1 MPIVITIAQKKGG
14 AGKTTLACQL
24 ASAFASQGLRVAGID
39 ADPQGSFSLWSARRP
54 DAAAPISVVDSKRA
68 ARFTI
73 STLLWRFRDTADIVL
88 IDTPPS
94 ADSVVRAPIRAADI
108 VVTPIQL
115 SALDLDATLPTA
127 ELVGAAG
134 KPALFVVNR
143 APARARVADMIR
155 KEIKRQGLPLARVE
169 IGNRTAFSESVSAGR
184 GVTETTPSSKAA
196 DEIRAL
202 ASEIMNVTGASV
214 AAE

>member
-24 ASAFASQGLRVAGID
+24 AAAFASQGLRVAGID
-39 ADPQGSFSLWSARRP
+39 ADPQGSFSLWRARRP
-54 DAAAPISVVDSKRA
+54 ETAPLVRLADSKRA

-73 STLLWRFRDTADIVL
+73 STLLWGFRDTADVVL

-94 ADSVVRAPIRAADI
+94 VDSTVRGPIRAADI

-169 IGNRTAFSESVSAGR
+169 IGNRTAFSESVSAGM
-184 GVTETTPSSKAA
+184 GVTETAPSSKAA
-196 DEIRAL
+196 DEIRAI
-202 ASEIMNVTGASV
+202 ASEIMSIVGASI